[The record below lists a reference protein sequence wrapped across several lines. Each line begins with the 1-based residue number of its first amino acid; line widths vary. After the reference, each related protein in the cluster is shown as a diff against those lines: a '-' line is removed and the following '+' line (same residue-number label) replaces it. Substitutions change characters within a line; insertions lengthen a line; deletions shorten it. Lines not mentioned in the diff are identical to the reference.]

1 MKNMKV
7 REFILELQRFPEDME
22 IVCVGDYIESPS
34 ASIERYA
41 KGDRDEDDNL
51 IIRERV
57 EIH

>member
-1 MKNMKV
+1 MTVAEAIK
-7 REFILELQRFPEDME
+7 ELEKFPPDME
-22 IVCVGDYIESPS
+22 IVVVGDYIKSPN
-34 ASIERYA
+34 IYIDRYA